1 MASLDEVANFLRDN
15 TTQGETVWDFTDYGV
30 IYFLVDRPFPSR
42 FHTPYYTIG
51 WDWQGEVIEGLRRYE
66 TRYALFR
73 SGTDMDKVW
82 WEVDR
87 CIYNYRVS
95 EFLLRN
101 YHPIEQKAGFTVLER
116 GAVTG
121 ESPREMLFEVDFRH
135 IPWLWGWERWNEIR
149 GDSSSTVEW
158 SFFDGGSLGWSATGD
173 ASAED
178 ENAGLAVTSSGEDPQ
193 LRVEGLDIDPRDVT
207 YLLMRMQADA
217 EGEDAEARVFWG
229 SEDQGFGD
237 ERSAF
242 FRIRTDGEMHDYVL
256 RLASL
261 PSWMWSR
268 PIARLRFDP
277 LDRPGKVVLES
288 IELVYRDELSDD

>member
-101 YHPIEQKAGFTVLER
+101 YHPIEQKAGFTVL
-116 GAVTG
+116 
-121 ESPREMLFEVDFRH
+121 
-135 IPWLWGWERWNEIR
+135 
-149 GDSSSTVEW
+149 
-158 SFFDGGSLGWSATGD
+158 
-173 ASAED
+173 
-178 ENAGLAVTSSGEDPQ
+178 
-193 LRVEGLDIDPRDVT
+193 
-207 YLLMRMQADA
+207 
-217 EGEDAEARVFWG
+217 
-229 SEDQGFGD
+229 
-237 ERSAF
+237 
-242 FRIRTDGEMHDYVL
+242 
-256 RLASL
+256 
-261 PSWMWSR
+261 
-268 PIARLRFDP
+268 
-277 LDRPGKVVLES
+277 GKG
-288 IELVYRDELSDD
+288 RCHR